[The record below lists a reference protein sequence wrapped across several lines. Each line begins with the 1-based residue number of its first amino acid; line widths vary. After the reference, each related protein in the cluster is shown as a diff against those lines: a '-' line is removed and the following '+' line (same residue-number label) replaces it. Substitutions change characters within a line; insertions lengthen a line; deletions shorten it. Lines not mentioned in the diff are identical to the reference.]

1 MISFCLLK
9 NRLLNHIFDTEG
21 EEVYT
26 RTNKKS
32 TKRFDPKVKVKV
44 EEPDVRGIQ
53 KVKLSHLKT
62 ECFEPNYSN
71 IVSVIKTLD
80 ASQLEKLYVGYI
92 IIVERSKH
100 EKEFANEKSLLKS
113 MLKAVAK
120 QIHNRNPLSL
130 SSKTTS
136 AKRT

>member
-1 MISFCLLK
+1 MIYLSHCRDMISFCLLK
-9 NRLLNHIFDTEG
+9 NRLLNHIFDSEG

-71 IVSVIKTLD
+71 IV
-80 ASQLEKLYVGYI
+80 
-92 IIVERSKH
+92 
-100 EKEFANEKSLLKS
+100 
-113 MLKAVAK
+113 
-120 QIHNRNPLSL
+120 
-130 SSKTTS
+130 
-136 AKRT
+136 